1 MIDIVNDMD
10 PFLVIVFAVS
20 VYNINILMFTEN
32 ACFLFYKINQKK
44 LIIGKK
50 KKNHSDTYVI
60 LEQNNPVPWLNF

>member
-32 ACFLFYKINQKK
+32 ACFLFYKINQK
-44 LIIGKK
+44 
-50 KKNHSDTYVI
+50 N
-60 LEQNNPVPWLNF
+60 W